1 MKFLLTKNRNNWC
14 EDCCDGIS
22 TGLSPLLYQTGTYLR
37 REGLEVTI
45 FEYDGSPVHRLE
57 GHDGI
62 ILFASLAALDENLPF
77 LKDAKERGLST
88 ILVLHDSFSAEEEL
102 MREFDFIDYCV
113 IYPEREIVLK
123 ELLLKLEAHQS
134 DDVPG
139 TILQKNGTPFSCG
152 PRPTSS
158 SLRHLSSC
166 AEVLSPILHQHH
178 YTHAYLTVGRGCPH
192 GCSFCDIRRTPTRK
206 RDPQDIIDEL
216 SLFQKSRRLRRGIS
230 FIDPLFSADPAWTET
245 LCEGLLRERIE
256 VTWRSTTRYDALPE
270 NSLLQLWK
278 KAGCIKMGLG
288 LEHLHS
294 PMLKKVNLERFRE
307 AVKRLQDVSI
317 LPIISIIIGLWEDD
331 SAVLFELE
339 NYLHSLGKIEVVA
352 TPLMPL
358 KGTPLYYDYRERG
371 LIKEL
376 SCRDYQEWGYAKV
389 MFPTSNLAMHEVTQ
403 WLDRIHC
410 INPQGRR
417 WLPWRQ
423 LAAFLSKKISS
434 Y

>member
-1 MKFLLTKNRNNWC
+1 MKFLLAKSRNNWC

-45 FEYDGSPVHRLE
+45 SEYDESPGDQLE

-62 ILFASLAALDENLPF
+62 ILFVSLAALDENLPF
-77 LKDAKERGLST
+77 LRDAKERGLST

-123 ELLLKLEAHQS
+123 ELLLKLQAHQS

-139 TILQKNGTPFSCG
+139 TVVRKNGRPFSNG
-152 PRPTSS
+152 PGPASS
-158 SLRHLSSC
+158 NLKHLSSC
-166 AEVLSPILHQHH
+166 SEVLSPILHQHP

-192 GCSFCDIRRTPTRK
+192 GCSFCDIRRTPSRK

-216 SLFQKSRRLRRGIS
+216 SLFHKLGRLRRGIS
-230 FIDPLFSADPAWTET
+230 FIDPLFSADQGWTET
-245 LCEGLLRERIE
+245 LCEGLMSKKIE
-256 VTWRSTTRYDALPE
+256 TTWRSTTRYDALPE
-270 NSLLQLWK
+270 NSLLRLWK
-278 KAGCIKMGLG
+278 RVGCIKMGLG

-294 PMLKKVNLERFRE
+294 PMLKKVDLERFRE

-317 LPIISIIIGLWEDD
+317 LPIISVIIGLWEDD
-331 SAVLFELE
+331 SHALSELE
-339 NYLHSLGKIEVVA
+339 DYLLSLGEIEVVA

-358 KGTPLYYDYRERG
+358 RGTPLYDNYRERG

-376 SCRDYQEWGYAKV
+376 SFRDYQKWGYAKV
-389 MFPTSNLAMHEVTQ
+389 MLPTQ
-403 WLDRIHC
+403 
-410 INPQGRR
+410 
-417 WLPWRQ
+417 
-423 LAAFLSKKISS
+423 FLSKEEVAGWLVRLNRLNTRSWRGWFQRRLVPLLAGS
-434 Y
+434 